1 MPVVEVGLKSFFNL
15 VHCLC
20 DFMRCWTWL
29 LTESERLRWR
39 MIHELS
45 ACQASAFCSETVSLG
60 LTVGSAHLP
69 VKVLVTLQ
77 RLNTLMILFDQL
89 V

>member
-15 VHCLC
+15 VHCSC
-20 DFMRCWTWL
+20 NFVRCRTWL
-29 LTESERLRWR
+29 LTESKRLRWR

-45 ACQASAFCSETVSLG
+45 VCQASMFCSEAVSLG

-69 VKVLVTLQ
+69 VKILVTLQ
-77 RLNTLMILFDQL
+77 RLSTLMILLDQL